1 MKKRLVM
8 IAAAMY
14 ACLAASIAVGSPI
27 HDAAASGDPAAVESW
42 LKSDPKL
49 VNARDGSGATP
60 LHWAADR
67 GGRAIA
73 ELLLA
78 NGADAN
84 AAKKDGVTALHV
96 ASALGH
102 KDVVELLLDKGA
114 DINGKDRL
122 GRTPYALARQR
133 NQVEIADLLAA
144 RGASTVVAPARTAGR
159 AVTHRQTVVNGC
171 PLNVITVD
179 TLDPRV
185 RLAAATAA
193 SGIGGTESFGSF
205 MQRFRPTAAIN
216 GTFFSKADF
225 KPVGDIVIGGKLRH
239 FGGMGTGLCIT
250 PDCRV
255 RFVTANYQHH
265 TDWSGF
271 DTVICSGPKLMRGG
285 RIEIDTTGH
294 RDPHVLGRG
303 MRVAVGVTASSKLML
318 VATHKACSLGE
329 LAGIMRDLGCTDA
342 VNFDGGASVAM
353 YCDGLTIRSPGRA
366 LTNVLLVYES
376 KPSATAQ
383 KHRAGPSS

>member
-1 MKKRLVM
+1 MTKLRWF
-8 IAAAMY
+8 AATTLLCA
-14 ACLAASIAVGSPI
+14 LASAAFGLPI
-27 HDAAASGDPAAVESW
+27 HDMAARGDVAAAEAL
-42 LKSDPKL
+42 LKSNPAL
-49 VNARDGSGATP
+49 ANARDAGSATP
-60 LHWAADR
+60 LHWAADK

-78 NGADAN
+78 NGADLN
-84 AAKKDGVTALHV
+84 AAKKDGVTALHI

-102 KDVVELLLDKGA
+102 KDVAELLLDKGA
-114 DINGKDRL
+114 DINCKDHL

-133 NQVEIADLLAA
+133 NRAEIADMLVA
-144 RGASTVVAPARTAGR
+144 RGASTVVAPVMSARR
-159 AVTHRQTVVNGC
+159 AVTYRQAVVNGYS
-171 PLNVITVD
+171 LNVITVN

-185 RLAAATAA
+185 RLTAATAA

-205 MQRFRPTAAIN
+205 IQRLQPTAAIN

-225 KPVGDIVIGGKLRH
+225 KPIGDIVVGGKLRH

-255 RFVTANYQHH
+255 SFVTANYRRH
-265 TDWSGF
+265 TDWGGF
-271 DTVICSGPKLMRGG
+271 ETVICSGPKLMRDG

-294 RDPHVLGRG
+294 SDPHVLGRG
-303 MRVAVGVTASSKLML
+303 VRVAVGKNVSGKLML
-318 VATHKACSLGE
+318 VATRKACSLTQI
-329 LAGIMRDLGCTDA
+329 AGIMRGLGCTDA

-353 YCDGLTIRSPGRA
+353 YCDGRTIRSPGRQ

-376 KPSATAQ
+376 KPSASA
-383 KHRAGPSS
+383 K